1 MKDIIW
7 QSEEGNDRWVA
18 EIFKFKRNGY
28 FVEGGATAGRN
39 NSAIVLEKQF
49 GWNGIAVNANRHH
62 ARVIKTKQRRKN
74 VERAALWSSTGI
86 VEFYETPI
94 GVVADTKLTFLGV
107 PQDLSYSSFV
117 VGSNT
122 TNKEVA
128 DIIEKGKKVKIPSI
142 TLERLLKKYKAP
154 PVIDYIGLD
163 IEGSEYEVLRVFPFN
178 KYKILA
184 MSIEM
189 SEPCLQL
196 LTDNGFTRVV
206 NPYCPKPYEHHYV
219 NNEILEDYPFEV
231 YKEVNNDSQ
240 K

>member
-94 GVVADTKLTFLGV
+94 GVVADTKLIIF
-107 PQDLSYSSFV
+107 FV
-117 VGSNT
+117 CCRIKH
-122 TNKEVA
+122 NKQRSCGYNR
-128 DIIEKGKKVKIPSI
+128 K
-142 TLERLLKKYKAP
+142 R
-154 PVIDYIGLD
+154 
-163 IEGSEYEVLRVFPFN
+163 
-178 KYKILA
+178 
-184 MSIEM
+184 
-189 SEPCLQL
+189 
-196 LTDNGFTRVV
+196 
-206 NPYCPKPYEHHYV
+206 
-219 NNEILEDYPFEV
+219 
-231 YKEVNNDSQ
+231 
-240 K
+240 